1 MGALYILAYIL
12 HSTISVAIYNVIFL
26 LLKEWLV
33 KPVNK
38 MDTVANTISSM
49 TNDNLMNLFD
59 DYETKWNIE
68 DDMQNRSNIFETLQR
83 KFSVGCDD
91 SDNLDAVFSNQNKIL
106 QEIESEM
113 RVRKLIDNKENID
126 NLQRFNR
133 LLERMHYSYYLMNN
147 YLNLK
152 RTFAKSYC
160 ENSDPTYFKYVS
172 LIYEDLKPFQKL
184 IYKMLR
190 YFESNNLRKVDDWVY
205 KEITIQDKGTHAWT
219 KTRQIIDVI
228 HEQCAMTTETTNWQ
242 LFTSAKD
249 MDARLTE
256 YFVKTKDK
264 RFPTLQKNRHV
275 FSFTNGVYFAVNA
288 EAQGITCNN
297 NGTLTDLFV
306 PYTSNIYDDIDN
318 SVVSCKFFN
327 KTFTYE
333 DNVDNFRKIDTP
345 VLDSIFKYQNLSEE
359 VLDIC
364 YMFLG
369 RMLYNV
375 GSMDNWQIIPFLL
388 GVGGSGKSTINSV
401 VRDFY
406 QHEDVGIISNNYQK
420 TFGMADIF
428 NKFLF
433 VAPEIKKDWTIDQ
446 AEFQEMVSG
455 GKVNVNI
462 KHKNSTVV
470 DWRTPGMLA
479 GNENPGFVDNA
490 SSIQRRVVVI
500 RFDKKVQDGDPH
512 LDKKLAAEIDCI
524 MRKCNLA
531 YLHYVNG
538 FYHKDFWKFAP
549 AYFLE
554 TQKLM
559 AAASNALEAFLNSD
573 KLVLDSENWMPFTEF
588 FKWLNVFCVDNG
600 YRKPTINVDFYRA
613 PFEKYGIKVQMV
625 SQIKYNGTTLRNQK
639 FIFGVDFKKDE
650 LDCVN
655 DDL

>member
-1 MGALYILAYIL
+1 MEAV
-12 HSTISVAIYNVIFL
+12 S
-26 LLKEWLV
+26 
-33 KPVNK
+33 
-38 MDTVANTISSM
+38 NTIASM
-49 TNDNLMNLFD
+49 TDDNLMHLLD
-59 DYETKWNIE
+59 EYENKWNIE
-68 DDMQNRSNIFETLQR
+68 HDMQNTTNLFETLHQ
-83 KFSVGCDD
+83 KFSVESDD
-91 SDNLDAVFSNQNKIL
+91 LDDVFSNQNKLL

-113 RVRKLIDNKENID
+113 RVRKLIDNKTNIE

-133 LLERMHYSYYLMNN
+133 LLERIHYSYYLMNN

-160 ENSDPTYFKYVS
+160 ENSDPTYFKYVT

-190 YFESNNLRKVDDWVY
+190 YFETNNLRKVDDWVY
-205 KEITIQDKGTHAWT
+205 KEIMIDDKGTHAWT
-219 KTRQIIDVI
+219 KTRRIIDVI

-242 LFTSAKD
+242 LFTSSKD
-249 MDARLTE
+249 MDARLAE

-264 RFPTLQKNRHV
+264 RFPTLQKNRNV
-275 FSFTNGVYFAVNA
+275 FSFTNGVYFTVSS
-288 EAQGITCNN
+288 EARGISHNN
-297 NGTLTDLFV
+297 NGMLTDLFV
-306 PYTSNIYDDIDN
+306 PYTADTYDDIDK

-327 KTFTYE
+327 KAFTNE
-333 DNVDNFRKIDTP
+333 NVTNFRKIETP
-345 VLDSIFKYQNLSEE
+345 VLDSIFEYQNLSEE

-375 GSMDNWQIIPFLL
+375 SQLDNWQIIPFLL
-388 GVGGSGKSTINSV
+388 GVGGSGKSTINNV
-401 VRDFY
+401 VRQFY

-470 DWRTPGMLA
+470 DWTTPGMLA

-512 LDKKLAAEIDCI
+512 LDKKLDIEIDCI
-524 MRKCNLA
+524 IKKCNMA
-531 YLHYVNG
+531 YLYYVNAY
-538 FYHKDFWKFAP
+538 YHKDFWKFAP
-549 AYFLE
+549 SYFIE

-559 AAASNALEAFLNSD
+559 AAASNSLEAFVNSD
-573 KLVLDSENWMPFTEF
+573 KLVLGSEHCMPFTEF
-588 FKWLNVFCVDNG
+588 FKWLNVFCAENG
-600 YRKPTINVDFYRA
+600 YKKPTINVDFYRA
-613 PFEKYGIKVQMV
+613 PFEKYGIKVQMI
-625 SQIKYNGTTLRNQK
+625 SEIKYNGTTLRNQK
-639 FIFGVDFKKDE
+639 FLFGVDFKKE
-650 LDCVN
+650 EMDCVD